1 MPPRTDATRDT
12 LCPTSKV
19 LREEASPAMP
29 SAGETVRVS
38 GDETK
43 RNPFE
48 SWRVI
53 VTLKD
58 PVTVGAQEIAS
69 ELVPTH
75 PVGRP
80 AQV

>member
-1 MPPRTDATRDT
+1 
-12 LCPTSKV
+12 
-19 LREEASPAMP
+19 MP

-58 PVTVGAQEIAS
+58 PVTVGAQKIAS